1 MKSNRSITLK
11 MGYGAAPPAVA
22 VVHAHRWVSSFDD
35 PPDRPHEREPTN
47 WRDDDRFDKVISDLS
62 MTIIEGYIAVQQAAL
77 FRRFTYNVANCFHRS
92 TRR

>member
-62 MTIIEGYIAVQQAAL
+62 MTHHRGLHCCATGSFVSQVM
-77 FRRFTYNVANCFHRS
+77 YNVANCFHRS